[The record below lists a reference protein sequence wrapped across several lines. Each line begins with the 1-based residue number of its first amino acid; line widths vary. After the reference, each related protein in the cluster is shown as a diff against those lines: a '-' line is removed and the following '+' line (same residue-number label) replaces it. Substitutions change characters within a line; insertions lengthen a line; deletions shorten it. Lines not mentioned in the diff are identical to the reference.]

1 MRENNK
7 IKKFLKEILKDLD
20 ELKAADIVTID
31 IKDRSALADYLII
44 ASGNSSRH
52 INSIASKII
61 KKIKNK

>member
-44 ASGNSSRH
+44 ASGKFFKTH
-52 INSIASKII
+52 KFYC
-61 KKIKNK
+61 IKNNQKK